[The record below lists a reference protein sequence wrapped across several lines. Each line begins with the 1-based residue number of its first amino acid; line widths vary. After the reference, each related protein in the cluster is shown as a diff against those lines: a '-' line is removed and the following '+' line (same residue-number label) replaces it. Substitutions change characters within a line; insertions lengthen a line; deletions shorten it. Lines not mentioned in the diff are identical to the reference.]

1 MQPASPTPAQAL
13 AIATTPS
20 PLVSYLMRH
29 YECNRKL
36 AMSKPSGWRSSDD
49 TSTKAADDADDADHD
64 HVYDNNRLAP
74 V

>member
-49 TSTKAADDADDADHD
+49 TSTKAADDADDSDHD
-64 HVYDNNRLAP
+64 HVHDNNRLAP